1 MKARCVNVSE
11 MNSKVFKTARRSWRG
26 ILSIRNASRSIA
38 GKLMVV
44 MLVTT
49 TIALASAGAAL
60 MYTDLRDN
68 RAAWAE
74 DLRTEAGILA
84 LSLTTALSFN
94 DHDFAERTLDAL
106 QAREAIRSA
115 ALYAADGNRFAE
127 YTRAGQPLPPATVP
141 ELLPGDGVHI
151 DGERVLVTKTV
162 AQGGEVLGTIYLRAE
177 YDVQGRVFAY
187 LKVLG
192 AVMIVG
198 LIAALLAA
206 SWLHRVVSRPMESM
220 ANVARA
226 IVEKRGY
233 SFRAEKMT
241 DDEVGVV
248 IDAFNKM
255 LDEVQ
260 AHARALENSEKLY
273 RAIGES
279 INYGVWVTDAEG
291 RCMYASDSFLKL
303 IGLTM
308 QQAADDGW
316 GSVLHPDDIEDTM
329 AAWKETARTGSMWY
343 REHRMMGVDGK
354 YHSILAQGVP
364 IRDETGRIQRWAGI
378 NLDIS
383 RLKNTERALLEA
395 DRRKDEFLATLAHEL
410 RNPLAPIRNAVRI
423 LDSDA
428 ADDRQR
434 KWGREV
440 IARQVQRMSLLL
452 DDLLDVSRITRGQLE
467 LKKDYVDL
475 KSVVGIA
482 VETARPLLDSKQH
495 QLTVNLP
502 AGNVKLEA
510 DPLRLSQVIGNLLT
524 NAAKYTDPQG
534 KITLHARIENAEL
547 VISIRDTGIGLTAES
562 LPGLFTMF
570 SQVNSAI
577 DRAEGGLGIG
587 LALVKGLVAL
597 HGGRVEV
604 RSEGLG
610 RGSEFL
616 VHLPH
621 KVLAP
626 ANAVVAEDNHGAAN
640 ASAVRRGRILVADDN
655 RDAAESLALVLR
667 FSGYQVSIAFGGAEA
682 LEVAS
687 RDRPCAA
694 IIDIGMPG
702 MSGHEVAR
710 RMRLEAWGR
719 NAILIALTGW
729 GQEQDKQAAKA
740 AGFDEHLTKPV
751 DPDDVERILAD
762 LLNDAPERRAGGLT
776 DSMRNA

>member
-1 MKARCVNVSE
+1 MDKE
-11 MNSKVFKTARRSWRG
+11 QIEIGRRPWRAL
-26 ILSIRNASRSIA
+26 LSIRNARRSVA

-49 TIALASAGAAL
+49 AIALASAGAAML
-60 MYTDLRDN
+60 YTDLRDN

-74 DLRTEAGILA
+74 DLRTEAGIL
-84 LSLTTALSFN
+84 SLAVTPALSFN
-94 DHDFAERTLDAL
+94 DHERAQRSLSAL
-106 QAREAIRSA
+106 QARESIHAA
-115 ALYAADGNRFAE
+115 ALYAADGSLFEE
-127 YTRAGQPLPPATVP
+127 YTRPDRAAPPVRMQR
-141 ELLPGDGVHI
+141 LLRDDRVQI
-151 DGERVLVTKTV
+151 DGERVVVMKPV
-162 AQGGEVLGTIYLRAE
+162 FQDGEVLGAIYLRAQ
-177 YDVQGRVFAY
+177 YDVKGRVRAY
-187 LKVLG
+187 LNVLG
-192 AVMIVG
+192 SVMIIG
-198 LIAALLAA
+198 LIAALLV
-206 SWLHRVVSRPMESM
+206 SIWLHRVVSQPMESM
-220 ANVARA
+220 AMVAQA
-226 IVEKRGY
+226 IIERRDY
-233 SFRAEKMT
+233 SFRAEKTT

-260 AHARALENSEKLY
+260 SHARALETSEKLY

-279 INYGVWVTDAEG
+279 INYGVWVSDAEG
-291 RCMYASDSFLKL
+291 RNIYCSDSLLRL
-303 IGLTM
+303 IG
-308 QQAADDGW
+308 QSQEQASNSGW
-316 GSVLHPDDIEDTM
+316 GDILHPDDVEETM
-329 AAWKETARTGSMWY
+329 AAWKECARAGNNWY
-343 REHRMMGVDGK
+343 REHRMLGVDGK
-354 YHSILAQGVP
+354 YHAILAQGLP
-364 IRDETGRIQRWAGI
+364 IRDASGKIQRWAGI
-378 NLDIS
+378 NLDIG

-475 KSVVGIA
+475 KSVIGIA
-482 VETARPLLDSKQH
+482 VETARPLLDAKQH
-495 QLTVNLP
+495 QLSVSLP
-502 AGNVKLEA
+502 PDNIRLEA

-524 NAAKYTDPQG
+524 NAAKYTDPEG
-534 KITLHARIENAEL
+534 RIALATRVENGEL
-547 VISIRDTGIGLTAES
+547 VIAIRDSGIGLTQEA

-587 LALVKGLVAL
+587 LALVKGLVVL

-610 RGSEFL
+610 RGSEFI

-621 KVLAP
+621 RVLAP
-626 ANAVVAEDNHGAAN
+626 ANALAREEDTGAAN
-640 ASAVRRGRILVADDN
+640 ASVVRRGRILVADDN

-667 FSGYQVSIAFGGAEA
+667 FSGYEVSIAFGGAEA
-682 LEVAS
+682 LEIGQ
-687 RDRPCAA
+687 RERPRAA

-702 MSGHEVAR
+702 VSGHEVAR

-719 NAILIALTGW
+719 NAVLIALTGW

-751 DPDDVERILAD
+751 DPDDVERVLDD
-762 LLNDAPERRAGGLT
+762 LLSGTPDEPGA
-776 DSMRNA
+776 DSVADSARNA

>member
-1 MKARCVNVSE
+1 MLSITN
-11 MNSKVFKTARRSWRG
+11 ARRS
-26 ILSIRNASRSIA
+26 LS

-49 TIALASAGAAL
+49 AIALTSAGAAL
-60 MYTDLRDN
+60 LYTDLRDN

-74 DLRTEAGILA
+74 DLRTAAAILA
-84 LSLTTALSFN
+84 LGVTPALSFN
-94 DHDFAERTLDAL
+94 DRGLAQRSLNAL
-106 QAREAIRSA
+106 QARESIHAA
-115 ALYAADGNRFAE
+115 ALYSADGNLYVQYVRE
-127 YTRAGQPLPPATVP
+127 GQPALPLTLPR
-141 ELLPGDGVHI
+141 LPGGSSLHI
-151 DGERVLVTKTV
+151 DGERVLVMKPV
-162 AQGGEVLGTIYLRAE
+162 IQGGEVLGTIYMRAE
-177 YDVQGRVFAY
+177 YDVEGRVNAY
-187 LKVLG
+187 LNVLG
-192 AVMIVG
+192 LVMIIG
-198 LIAALLAA
+198 LIAALLAS

-220 ANVARA
+220 AKVAQA
-226 IVEKRGY
+226 IVEKRDY
-233 SFRAEKMT
+233 SFRAEKTT
-241 DDEVGVV
+241 DDEIGVV

-260 AHARALENSEKLY
+260 SHARALETSEKLY

-279 INYGVWVTDAEG
+279 INYGVWVTDADG
-291 RCMYASDSFLKL
+291 RAIYISDSFLRL
-303 IGLTM
+303 VGLTM
-308 QQAADDGW
+308 QQAANDGW
-316 GSVLHPDDIEDTM
+316 GSVLHPDDIEETM
-329 AAWKETARTGSMWY
+329 SAWKECARTGNNWY

-354 YHSILAQGVP
+354 YHSILAQGLP
-364 IRDETGRIQRWAGI
+364 IRDADGKIQRWAGI

-428 ADDRQR
+428 ADERQR

-440 IARQVQRMSLLL
+440 IARQVERMSLLL

-475 KSVVGIA
+475 KSVIGIA
-482 VETARPLLDSKQH
+482 VETARPLLDAKQH
-495 QLTVNLP
+495 QITVTLP
-502 AGNVKLEA
+502 PDNIKLEA

-534 KITLHARIENAEL
+534 QIALWARHENAEL
-547 VISIRDTGIGLTAES
+547 VIGIRDNGIGLTQES

-610 RGSEFL
+610 RGSEFI

-621 KVLAP
+621 RVLAP
-626 ANAVVAEDNHGAAN
+626 ANALAREENTGAAN
-640 ASAVRRGRILVADDN
+640 ASVVRRGRILVADDN

-667 FSGYQVSIAFGGAEA
+667 FSGYEVSIAFGGIEA
-682 LEVAS
+682 LEIAQ
-687 RDRPCAA
+687 RDRPRAA

-719 NAILIALTGW
+719 NAVLIALTGW

-751 DPDDVERILAD
+751 DPDDVERVLD
-762 LLNDAPERRAGGLT
+762 ELLSDAPDEAGGSGSA
-776 DSMRNA
+776 DSLRNA

>member
-1 MKARCVNVSE
+1 MD
-11 MNSKVFKTARRSWRG
+11 SKVFKGGRRPWRALSSIAIARRSV
-26 ILSIRNASRSIA
+26 A

-49 TIALASAGAAL
+49 AIALASAGAAL
-60 MYTDLRDN
+60 LYTDLRDN

-74 DLRTEAGILA
+74 DLRTEASILA
-84 LSLTTALSFN
+84 LGVMPALSFN
-94 DHDFAERTLDAL
+94 DREYAQRSLSAL
-106 QAREAIRSA
+106 QARESIHAA
-115 ALYAADGNRFAE
+115 ALYSADGALFAQ
-127 YTRAGQPLPPATVP
+127 YARADQPPAPAKVP
-141 ELLPGDGVHI
+141 RMPNKSGLHI
-151 DGERVLVTKTV
+151 DGGRVLVMKPV
-162 AQGGEVLGTIYLRAE
+162 VQGGEVLGTIYLRAQ
-177 YDVQGRVFAY
+177 YDVSGRVHAY
-187 LKVLG
+187 LNVLG
-192 AVMIVG
+192 AVMIIG
-198 LIAALLAA
+198 LIAALLAS
-206 SWLHRVVSRPMESM
+206 SWLHRVVTRPMESM
-220 ANVARA
+220 AQVAQA
-226 IVEKRGY
+226 IIEKRDY

-260 AHARALENSEKLY
+260 SHARALETSEKLY

-291 RCMYASDSFLKL
+291 RCIYASDSFLRL

-308 QQAADDGW
+308 QQAANDGW
-316 GSVLHPDDIEDTM
+316 VSVLHPDDITDTL
-329 AAWKETARTGSMWY
+329 AAWKETAHTGNTWY
-343 REHRMMGVDGK
+343 REHRMKGVDGK

-428 ADDRQR
+428 ADERQR

-475 KSVVGIA
+475 KSVIGIA
-482 VETARPLLDSKQH
+482 VETARPLLDAKQH
-495 QLTVNLP
+495 QLTVQLP
-502 AGNVKLEA
+502 AENIKLEA

-534 KITLHARIENAEL
+534 RIALWARLENAEL
-547 VISIRDTGIGLTAES
+547 VIGIRDSGIGLTQES

-587 LALVKGLVAL
+587 LALVKGLVVL

-610 RGSEFL
+610 RGSEFI

-621 KVLAP
+621 RVLAP
-626 ANAVVAEDNHGAAN
+626 SSAMAREEDTGAAN
-640 ASAVRRGRILVADDN
+640 ASVVRRGRILVADDN

-667 FSGYQVSIAFGGAEA
+667 FSGYEVSIAYNGNEA
-682 LEVAS
+682 LEVAR
-687 RDRPCAA
+687 RDRPRAA

-719 NAILIALTGW
+719 NAILVALTGW

-751 DPDDVERILAD
+751 DPDDVERVLD
-762 LLNDAPERRAGGLT
+762 ELLRDAPHDSGAGGIA
-776 DSMRNA
+776 DSLRNA

>member
-1 MKARCVNVSE
+1 MP
-11 MNSKVFKTARRSWRG
+11 
-26 ILSIRNASRSIA
+26 
-38 GKLMVV
+38 
-44 MLVTT
+44 
-49 TIALASAGAAL
+49 
-60 MYTDLRDN
+60 
-68 RAAWAE
+68 
-74 DLRTEAGILA
+74 
-84 LSLTTALSFN
+84 ALSFN
-94 DHDFAERTLDAL
+94 DREYAQRSLNAL
-106 QAREAIRSA
+106 QARESIYAA
-115 ALYAADGNRFAE
+115 ALYAADGSLFAQ
-127 YTRAGQPLPPATVP
+127 YVRVDQPAPPAT
-141 ELLPGDGVHI
+141 LPRMPNSSGLRI
-151 DGERVLVTKTV
+151 DGGRVLVMKPV
-162 AQGGEVLGTIYLRAE
+162 IQGGEVLGTIYLRAQ
-177 YDVQGRVFAY
+177 YDVRGRVQAY
-187 LKVLG
+187 LNVLG
-192 AVMIVG
+192 AVMIIG

-206 SWLHRVVSRPMESM
+206 SWLHRVVTRPMESM
-220 ANVARA
+220 AKVAQA
-226 IVEKRGY
+226 IIEKRDY

-260 AHARALENSEKLY
+260 SHARALETSEKLY

-291 RCMYASDSFLKL
+291 RCIYASDSFLRL

-308 QQAADDGW
+308 YQAANDGW
-316 GSVLHPDDIEDTM
+316 GSVLHPDDLEDTM
-329 AAWKETARTGSMWY
+329 AAWKETARTGNNWY

-383 RLKNTERALLEA
+383 RLKNTERALLQA

-428 ADDRQR
+428 ADERQR

-475 KSVVGIA
+475 KSVIGIA
-482 VETARPLLDSKQH
+482 VETARPLLDAKQH
-495 QLTVNLP
+495 KLSVTLP
-502 AGNVKLEA
+502 PENIKLEA

-524 NAAKYTDPQG
+524 NAAKYTDPEG
-534 KITLHARIENAEL
+534 SITLWARIENAEL
-547 VISIRDTGIGLTAES
+547 VIVIRDNGIGLTQES

-597 HGGRVEV
+597 HGGRVEAH
-604 RSEGLG
+604 SEGLG
-610 RGSEFL
+610 RGSEFI

-621 KVLAP
+621 RVLAP
-626 ANAVVAEDNHGAAN
+626 AGAMTPEEDTGAAN
-640 ASAVRRGRILVADDN
+640 ASVVRRGRILVADDN

-667 FSGYQVSIAFGGAEA
+667 FSGYEVSIAFNGAEA
-682 LEVAS
+682 LEIAQ
-687 RDRPCAA
+687 RDRPRAA

-719 NAILIALTGW
+719 NAVLIALTGW

-740 AGFDEHLTKPV
+740 AGFDAHLTKPL
-751 DPDDVERILAD
+751 DPDDVERVLDD
-762 LLNDAPERRAGGLT
+762 LLSGAPDAPGADGVA
-776 DSMRNA
+776 DSARNA

>member
-1 MKARCVNVSE
+1 MVN
-11 MNSKVFKTARRSWRG
+11 ARRS
-26 ILSIRNASRSIA
+26 LS

-49 TIALASAGAAL
+49 AIALASAGVAL

-74 DLRTEAGILA
+74 DLRTEAAILA
-84 LSLTTALSFN
+84 LGVTPALSFN
-94 DHDFAERTLDAL
+94 DREYAQRSLDAL
-106 QAREAIRSA
+106 QARDSIHVA
-115 ALYAADGNRFAE
+115 ALYAADGSLFAQ
-127 YTRAGQPLPPATVP
+127 YARADQPGPPATRP
-141 ELLPGDGVHI
+141 RIPGGGGLHI
-151 DGERVLVTKTV
+151 DGEHVLVMKPV
-162 AQGGEVLGTIYLRAE
+162 IQGNETLGTIYLSAQ
-177 YDVQGRVFAY
+177 YDLSGRVSAY
-187 LKVLG
+187 LNVLG
-192 AVMIVG
+192 AVMIIG
-198 LIAALLAA
+198 LIAALLAS
-206 SWLHRVVSRPMESM
+206 SWLHRVVTRPMESM
-220 ANVARA
+220 ATVAQA
-226 IVEKRGY
+226 IIEKRDY
-233 SFRAEKMT
+233 SFRAEKTT

-260 AHARALENSEKLY
+260 SHARALETSEKLY

-279 INYGVWVTDAEG
+279 INYGVWVTDADG
-291 RCMYASDSFLKL
+291 RAIYISDSFLRL
-303 IGLTM
+303 VGLTM
-308 QQAADDGW
+308 QQAANDGW
-316 GSVLHPDDIEDTM
+316 GSVLHPDDIEETM
-329 AAWKETARTGSMWY
+329 AAWKECARTGNNWY

-354 YHSILAQGVP
+354 YHSILAQGLP
-364 IRDETGRIQRWAGI
+364 IRDAAGRVQRWAGI

-475 KSVVGIA
+475 KSVIGIA
-482 VETARPLLDSKQH
+482 VETARPLLDAKQH
-495 QLTVNLP
+495 KLLVSLP
-502 AGNVKLEA
+502 PENVKLEA

-524 NAAKYTDPQG
+524 NAAKYTDPEGQ
-534 KITLHARIENAEL
+534 IALSARNENAEL
-547 VISIRDTGIGLTAES
+547 VIAIRDTGIGLTQES

-610 RGSEFL
+610 RGSEFI

-621 KVLAP
+621 RVLAP
-626 ANAVVAEDNHGAAN
+626 ANTVPREENSGAAN
-640 ASAVRRGRILVADDN
+640 ASVVRRGRILVADDN

-667 FSGYQVSIAFGGAEA
+667 FSGYEVSIAFGGAEA
-682 LEVAS
+682 LEIGE
-687 RDRPCAA
+687 RDRPRAA

-719 NAILIALTGW
+719 NAVLIALTGW

-751 DPDDVERILAD
+751 DPDDVERVLD
-762 LLNDAPERRAGGLT
+762 ELLRDAPQESGAGGVA
-776 DSMRNA
+776 DSARNA

>member
-1 MKARCVNVSE
+1 
-11 MNSKVFKTARRSWRG
+11 MNDMDSKVFNTAHRTWRG
-26 ILSIRNASRSIA
+26 ILSIRDARRSLA

-68 RAAWAE
+68 RAAWAD
-74 DLRTEAGILA
+74 DLRTEADILA

-106 QAREAIRSA
+106 QAREAIRAA
-115 ALYAADGNRFAE
+115 ALYAADGVPFAV
-127 YTRAGQPLPPATVP
+127 YTRDGYDAPPPAAP
-141 ELLPGDGVHI
+141 ALSPGDGVRI
-151 DGERVLVTKTV
+151 DGERVFVMKTV

-177 YDVQGRVFAY
+177 YDVRGRVTAY

-206 SWLHRVVSRPMESM
+206 SWLQRVVSRPMESM
-220 ANVARA
+220 ATVARA
-226 IVEKRGY
+226 IVEKRDY

-260 AHARALENSEKLY
+260 SHSRALETSEKLY

-279 INYGVWVTDAEG
+279 INYGVWVTDADG
-291 RCMYASDSFLKL
+291 RAIYISDSFLRL
-303 IGLTM
+303 VGLTM
-308 QQAADDGW
+308 QQAANEGW
-316 GSVLHPDDIEDTM
+316 VSVLHPEDIEDTM
-329 AAWKETARTGSMWY
+329 AAWKEIAHTGNAWY
-343 REHRMMGVDGK
+343 REHRMLGVDGK

-364 IRDETGRIQRWAGI
+364 IRDDAGRVQRWAGI

-510 DPLRLSQVIGNLLT
+510 DPLRLSQVLGNLLT
-524 NAAKYTDPQG
+524 NAAKYTDPEG
-534 KITLHARIENAEL
+534 KISLHARIENAAL
-547 VISIRDTGIGLTAES
+547 VISIRDNGIGLTPES

-610 RGSEFL
+610 RGSEFI

-621 KVLAP
+621 RVLAP
-626 ANAVVAEDNHGAAN
+626 SNVAIEEQNTGAAN
-640 ASAVRRGRILVADDN
+640 ASVVRRGRILVADDN

-667 FSGYQVSIAFGGAEA
+667 FSGYEVSIAFGGVEA
-682 LEVAS
+682 LEIAS
-687 RDRPCAA
+687 RDRPRAA

-719 NAILIALTGW
+719 NAVLIALTGW

-751 DPDDVERILAD
+751 DPDDVERILDGLLSEASEASGNSDAAD
-762 LLNDAPERRAGGLT
+762 SL
-776 DSMRNA
+776 RNA

>member
-1 MKARCVNVSE
+1 
-11 MNSKVFKTARRSWRG
+11 MNNRISQTARRSWRG

-106 QAREAIRSA
+106 QARDAIRTA
-115 ALYAADGNRFAE
+115 ALYATDGSRFAE
-127 YTRAGQPLPPATVP
+127 YTRDGQLPPPMTVP
-141 ELLPGDGVHI
+141 KMLPGDGVHV
-151 DGERVLVTKTV
+151 DGERVEVVKTV

-177 YDVQGRVFAY
+177 YDLNGRMFAY
-187 LKVLG
+187 LRVLG
-192 AVMIVG
+192 AVMIIG
-198 LIAALLAA
+198 LIAALFAA

-220 ANVARA
+220 ASVARA
-226 IVEKRGY
+226 IVEKRDY

-260 AHARALENSEKLY
+260 SHSRALETSEKLY

-279 INYGVWVTDAEG
+279 INYGVWVTDADG
-291 RCMYASDSFLKL
+291 HCIYASDSFLRL

-308 QQAADDGW
+308 EQAARDGW
-316 GSVLHPDDIEDTM
+316 GKVLHADDLADTM
-329 AAWKETARTGSMWY
+329 DAWKETARTGSMWY

-364 IRDETGRIQRWAGI
+364 IRDEAGRIQRWAGI

-423 LDSDA
+423 LDSGA

-475 KSVVGIA
+475 KSVIGIA

-495 QLTVNLP
+495 QLTVTLP
-502 AGNVKLEA
+502 TGNVKLEA
-510 DPLRLSQVIGNLLT
+510 DPLRLSQVVGNLLT

-547 VISIRDTGIGLTAES
+547 LISIRDSGIGLTPES

-610 RGSEFL
+610 RGSEFI

-626 ANAVVAEDNHGAAN
+626 SSAAVQEENTGAAN
-640 ASAVRRGRILVADDN
+640 ASVVRRGRILVADDN

-667 FSGYQVSIAFGGAEA
+667 FSGYEVSIAFNGTEA
-682 LEVAS
+682 LEVAA
-687 RDRPCAA
+687 RDRPRAA

-719 NAILIALTGW
+719 NSILIALTGW
-729 GQEQDKQAAKA
+729 GQQQDKQAAKA

-751 DPDDVERILAD
+751 DPDDVERILD
-762 LLNDAPERRAGGLT
+762 TLLNDSPVELESDV